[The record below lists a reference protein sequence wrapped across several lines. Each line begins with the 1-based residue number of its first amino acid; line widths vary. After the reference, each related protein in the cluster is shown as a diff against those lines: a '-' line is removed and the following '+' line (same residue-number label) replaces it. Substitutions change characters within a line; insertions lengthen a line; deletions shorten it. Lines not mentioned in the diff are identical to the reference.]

1 LLSLATI
8 CPECGY
14 LPLDSWMH
22 FCADEFFGAVFAY
35 FATSFAR
42 EQNSCMFLFFFV
54 KMKFWFEGFVEQSIE
69 RTCFSFWFSFFCSLF
84 QYIEYEIEY
93 VAWVLCS

>member
-1 LLSLATI
+1 VLMSSLVLCLLTLQR
-8 CPECGY
+8 
-14 LPLDSWMH
+14 PLQESRTPVC
-22 FCADEFFGAVFAY
+22 FY
-35 FATSFAR
+35 
-42 EQNSCMFLFFFV
+42 FFV